1 MVEILAGVGI
11 VALLVA
17 TFYFVLWME
26 EWDEKR
32 KQKRLEEFYRDE
44 DDDDSSGDSALFPLK
59 NFMGMHP
66 TGAAAITLFFLPQI
80 RNNGD
85 GQADDFTNNDSVVL
99 AITEGTAF
107 EVMRD
112 LVAAFNGGPH
122 SDGFLVVADDMATLL
137 DNTTRDAVYL
147 VNNITAVTTITD
159 GAAFS

>member
-1 MVEILAGVGI
+1 MLQDKY
-11 VALLVA
+11 L
-17 TFYFVLWME
+17 YF
-26 EWDEKR
+26 R
-32 KQKRLEEFYRDE
+32 NQADE

-66 TGAAAITLFFLPQI
+66 TGASAITLFFQPQI
-80 RNNGD
+80 RNQSD
-85 GQADDFTNNDSVVL
+85 GQDGNVVNNDSVVL

-137 DNTTRDAVYL
+137 DNTTRDAFYL
-147 VNNITAVTTITD
+147 VNNITAVTTITHS
-159 GAAFS
+159 AALS

>member
-1 MVEILAGVGI
+1 MLQDKY
-11 VALLVA
+11 L
-17 TFYFVLWME
+17 YF
-26 EWDEKR
+26 R
-32 KQKRLEEFYRDE
+32 NQADE

-66 TGAAAITLFFLPQI
+66 TGASAITLFFLPQI
-80 RNNGD
+80 VQPHDAGNN
-85 GQADDFTNNDSVVL
+85 AFTNNDSVVL

-147 VNNITAVTTITD
+147 VNNITAVTTITHQ
-159 GAAFS
+159 AAHS